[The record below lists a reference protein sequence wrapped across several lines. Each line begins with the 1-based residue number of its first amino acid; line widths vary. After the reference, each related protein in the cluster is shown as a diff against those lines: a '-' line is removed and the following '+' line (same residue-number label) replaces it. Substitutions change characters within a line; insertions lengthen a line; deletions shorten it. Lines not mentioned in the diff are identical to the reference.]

1 MPIRLAVALL
11 VALVSLPC
19 LAKEASVGQT
29 SITLTTPSGQ
39 CELDPNQ
46 PGDAARLQST
56 ESALAGVGNRL
67 LAFYADCKQL
77 GDWRAGKRRQFEDFA
92 QYQMTVATIDAPAP
106 AAPEE
111 ALKELCSHLRQEG
124 ERTMSGLASD
134 IKTRVEQIVRGVTI
148 NQMRFLGVV
157 AEEPGACYAAMVQR
171 LKGEGGKDMTIV
183 AVYATMFIKGKV
195 VHYYLYSPYRSAQ
208 TVTGLLARHKANVAA
223 LLAANK
229 RMARGPG
236 ARAARPPA

>member
-19 LAKEASVGQT
+19 LAKEVSVGQA

-39 CELDPNQ
+39 CELDPTQ
-46 PGDAARLQST
+46 PGDAHMLQVT
-56 ESALAGVGNRL
+56 ESTLASVGNRL

-77 GDWRAGKRRQFEDFA
+77 GDSRARKRPLLGDFA
-92 QYQMTVATIDAPAP
+92 QYQTSIATADAPGP
-106 AAPEE
+106 AEPE
-111 ALKELCSHLRQEG
+111 AAIKELCSKQRAEG
-124 ERTMSGLASD
+124 ERAMSGLTPD
-134 IKTRVEQIVRGVTI
+134 IKARVEEAVRGAKV

-157 AEEPGACYAAMVQR
+157 GEEPGACYAALVQR
-171 LKGEGGKDMTIV
+171 LKTETGKDATIV
-183 AVYATMFIKGKV
+183 AVYATVFIKGKV

-208 TVTGLLARHKANVAA
+208 TVTGLLARHKVNVAA